1 MISSNSVYLNYI
13 IRIRINYW
21 RNLSVKFSACIL
33 TSKFSTYYF
42 YFHFIKS
49 LLVCCFNFM
58 LFFSVPVEN
67 TIVLMSSSK
76 KATTQKMLRKW
87 ESEFSIKLEFDT
99 NLDSKIYCVKCSDC
113 KKWETRINSIKNV
126 SKELDCWNGECLE
139 RCCWKTF

>member
-1 MISSNSVYLNYI
+1 
-13 IRIRINYW
+13 
-21 RNLSVKFSACIL
+21 
-33 TSKFSTYYF
+33 
-42 YFHFIKS
+42 
-49 LLVCCFNFM
+49 M

-139 RCCWKTF
+139 RCC